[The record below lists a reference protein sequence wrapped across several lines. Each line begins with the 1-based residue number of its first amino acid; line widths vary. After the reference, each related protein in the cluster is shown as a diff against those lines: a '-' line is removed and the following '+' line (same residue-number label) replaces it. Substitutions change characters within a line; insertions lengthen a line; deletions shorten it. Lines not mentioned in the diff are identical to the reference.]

1 MEHLQNDTV
10 TISVILA
17 TFNEPPDMIKKSIKS
32 ILEQTFTDFELLIYD
47 DSTNAETIS
56 AIDSFKYDER
66 VKIFRSTVKKGFVV
80 SLNEGLSAAKGKYIA
95 RMDGDDISLPDR
107 LEKEYVYLENN
118 KKVFVVGGNM
128 DIIDENDNVIS
139 SRKYPTDGLRLY
151 FFSCFRCPL
160 AHPSIMMRRELID
173 YGFRYNE
180 KLKRSEDLDLWLRI
194 INSGYKI
201 ANLPDTIINYRIL
214 NNFEDKRSNDVQRKY
229 TFKVRKENFS
239 FKNMI
244 FSVFSFIGGALFAF
258 LPVNIIKSAYKIE
271 NKRVHNDPVL

>member
-151 FFSCFRCPL
+151 FQMSVSTSF
-160 AHPSIMMRRELID
+160 
-173 YGFRYNE
+173 
-180 KLKRSEDLDLWLRI
+180 
-194 INSGYKI
+194 
-201 ANLPDTIINYRIL
+201 
-214 NNFEDKRSNDVQRKY
+214 NND
-229 TFKVRKENFS
+229 
-239 FKNMI
+239 
-244 FSVFSFIGGALFAF
+244 A
-258 LPVNIIKSAYKIE
+258 P
-271 NKRVHNDPVL
+271 